1 MKHIVTWNSSNH
13 LMLKYI
19 APWHTTA
26 WSYHQVFQIFSGCP
40 IIHNT
45 CTYGRMMYISST
57 SYMNLQ
63 HVRIHMLF
71 VYFTRNEVRC
81 TISLSF
87 LFFDISHITARILIN
102 SIFRISCIIFQPT
115 TSNYTLLYQSIS
127 CCILDYYFI
136 LSFIIHN
143 IMNYDA
149 VLYHIMSIY
158 SMLCHVIL
166 YHIVLHYIH
175 IILHH
180 IILYCIVSWY
190 HNISYHHIISW

>member
-1 MKHIVTWNSSNH
+1 MTSKHNEAYRHMKFVKSFDVKVHCTMTHNCLVIPSSLSDVFRLPYNPQYMYVRTYDVHI
-13 LMLKYI
+13 KYI
-19 APWHTTA
+19 LHD
-26 WSYHQVFQIFSGCP
+26 
-40 IIHNT
+40 
-45 CTYGRMMYISST
+45 
-57 SYMNLQ
+57 
-63 HVRIHMLF
+63 VRIHMLF

-87 LFFDISHITARILIN
+87 LFFDISHIAARILIN
-102 SIFRISCIIFQPT
+102 SIFRVSCIIFQPT

-180 IILYCIVSWY
+180 IILYCIVS
-190 HNISYHHIISW
+190 